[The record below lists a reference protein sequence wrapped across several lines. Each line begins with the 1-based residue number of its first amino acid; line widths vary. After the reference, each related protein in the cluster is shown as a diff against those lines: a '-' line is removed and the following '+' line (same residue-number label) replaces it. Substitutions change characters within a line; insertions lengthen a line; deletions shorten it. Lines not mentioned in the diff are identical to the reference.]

1 VDRTNLRL
9 EFCAAQ
15 RTELRPGHFGIHE
28 PPPTAPPAP
37 TGLLE
42 LIVVPALLFSR
53 RGDRIGFGRG
63 YYDRAIAE
71 ARAASSAGVAVG
83 FGLDW
88 QIVPDLPTE
97 PHDQRLDA
105 LATESGLISFVV

>member
-1 VDRTNLRL
+1 V
-9 EFCAAQ
+9 
-15 RTELRPGHFGIHE
+15 ELF
-28 PPPTAPPAP
+28 
-37 TGLLE
+37 
-42 LIVVPALLFSR
+42 VVPALVFSR
-53 RGDRIGFGRG
+53 AGDRLGFGRG

-71 ARAASSAGVAVG
+71 ARAAKPRTVAVG

-88 QIVPDLPTE
+88 QLVLDLPTE